1 MNCSEPNSSVCS
13 CATQVN
19 ARECEYNTQVSVREP
34 SVYFVHYEYDPTD
47 VDYFEVIASS
57 KREALR
63 QGEEEF
69 KKNILPDLI
78 DRFRLIAVGE
88 EFPEDDWVGEL

>member
-1 MNCSEPNSSVCS
+1 MNCSERK
-13 CATQVN
+13 
-19 ARECEYNTQVSVREP
+19 ARECVNSAQVNGHVRP
-34 SVYFVHYEYDPTD
+34 PQMYFVHYEYDPTD

-78 DRFRLIAVGE
+78 DRFRLIVVGE